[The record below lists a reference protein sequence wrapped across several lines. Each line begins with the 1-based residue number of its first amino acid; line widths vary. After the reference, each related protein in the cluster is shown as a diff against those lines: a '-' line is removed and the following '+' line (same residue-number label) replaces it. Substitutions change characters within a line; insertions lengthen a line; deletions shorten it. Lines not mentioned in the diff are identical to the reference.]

1 MSQAQKTPLSRTLSI
16 FAQQKARDEIAK
28 LGQALPGHVI
38 AVSGAIVTVA
48 FDVAGMTIPQ
58 VTMPLFGPEYIRYP
72 VQVGDKGVAFPA
84 SVYIGGVSGL
94 GGGTANG
101 TVQANLSTLVWF
113 AIANKKWSPVDPL
126 AVTIY
131 GPNGVV
137 LRDEASAT
145 VATLTPAG
153 FNVTAHTSISL
164 SAGGHTILIS
174 AAGITI
180 DGHLFALHTHA
191 GVTAGTGVTGPVVP

>member
-1 MSQAQKTPLSRTLSI
+1 MSQAQKTPLSRTLSA

-38 AVSGAIVTVA
+38 KVSGAIVTVA
-48 FDVAGMTIPQ
+48 FDVAGTTIPQ

-72 VQVGDKGVAFPA
+72 VQVGDTGVAFPA

-94 GGGTANG
+94 GGGTATG

-113 AIANKKWSPVDPL
+113 PVANKKWTPVDPN

-137 LRDEASAT
+137 LRDEASET
-145 VATLTPAG
+145 VATLTPTG
-153 FNVTAHTSISL
+153 FNLSAHTSISL
-164 SAGGHTILIS
+164 SAGGHTILIN

-180 DGHLFALHTHA
+180 DGVVFSLHGHS
-191 GVTAGTGVTGPVVP
+191 GVTTGSGVSGPVVP